1 VSYARLPDI
10 QQRYGTAN
18 EPHPD
23 LGSVKTASTPNPS
36 PPEGKSDTQTGEQS
50 KIGGNEKS
58 ASAQASAVTSKA
70 QPATVE
76 GLSALQPLSAR
87 AAETTVTSQDS
98 TISAASKPS
107 EQVTD
112 SILQQIGDVGPSKE
126 ERGGKDGSSSSHVDD
141 FVATAPHMAP
151 PPFVHQFDTYGL
163 VRRLEDSGWS
173 KLHAITTMKA
183 VRLMLAENTEFARD
197 ALVSKSQVE
206 NETYLFRAACAELKT
221 EVTARRRSEQEKMR
235 AQRSQ
240 LQHELD
246 ILTQRLGQESAALK
260 DEVKGMFDDRKMT
273 VRNEQR
279 EMESK
284 VQRLNYK
291 ITVDLQADARS
302 EVEGLRWVM
311 TRRVIIALS
320 VVVVMVLGSLK
331 LYSNKAHD
339 QEMDAKRKANMKS
352 NGSQTEGNN
361 FSDGPRDYRSS
372 GGDGEVMVKE
382 GDNPA
387 FVSLG

>member
-1 VSYARLPDI
+1 MPDI

-23 LGSVKTASTPNPS
+23 LGASKTASHPS
-36 PPEGKSDTQTGEQS
+36 PSPLEGRRDSATGEQS
-50 KIGGNEKS
+50 QTDENEKP
-58 ASAQASAVTSKA
+58 ASGQSGAVTPKA
-70 QPATVE
+70 QPTTVE
-76 GLSALQPLSAR
+76 GLSALPSVAQRTAEPVTTAQDGISFSA
-87 AAETTVTSQDS
+87 TS
-98 TISAASKPS
+98 TPS
-107 EQVTD
+107 ETATD
-112 SILQQIGDVGPSKE
+112 SILQQIGDAGLSTE
-126 ERGGKDGSSSSHVDD
+126 ERGGRDGPSSSHVDA

-173 KLHAITTMKA
+173 KLHAITTMKS

-246 ILTQRLGQESAALK
+246 ILTQRLGQESAAMK

-352 NGSQTEGNN
+352 NGSQTDSNN
-361 FSDGPRDYRSS
+361 FGDGSPRDYRSS

>member
-1 VSYARLPDI
+1 M
-10 QQRYGTAN
+10 
-18 EPHPD
+18 
-23 LGSVKTASTPNPS
+23 
-36 PPEGKSDTQTGEQS
+36 PPESANDPRTGEGWQGDESAKAKADRTEKPATTQS
-50 KIGGNEKS
+50 G
-58 ASAQASAVTSKA
+58 VTAAKA
-70 QPATVE
+70 QPVTVDA
-76 GLSALQPLSAR
+76 LSALASRPEHVIEPSIAIEENKLPG
-87 AAETTVTSQDS
+87 EV
-98 TISAASKPS
+98 SKPPGKTVDSHLKQVS
-107 EQVTD
+107 E
-112 SILQQIGDVGPSKE
+112 
-126 ERGGKDGSSSSHVDD
+126 GGQLGEDRSALHTSSSPHVDE

-221 EVTARRRSEQEKMR
+221 EVTSRRRSEQERMR

-240 LQHELD
+240 LQHEVD
-246 ILTQRLGQESAALK
+246 ILTQRLGQESASLK

-284 VQRLNYK
+284 VQQLNYK

-311 TRRVIIALS
+311 TRRVIIALGA
-320 VVVVMVLGSLK
+320 VVIMVLGSLK
-331 LYSNKAHD
+331 LYSSAVHD
-339 QEMDAKRKANMKS
+339 QEMEAKRKASMKS
-352 NGSQTEGNN
+352 NGSQTVGPGFVEGTL
-361 FSDGPRDYRSS
+361 RDYRSS